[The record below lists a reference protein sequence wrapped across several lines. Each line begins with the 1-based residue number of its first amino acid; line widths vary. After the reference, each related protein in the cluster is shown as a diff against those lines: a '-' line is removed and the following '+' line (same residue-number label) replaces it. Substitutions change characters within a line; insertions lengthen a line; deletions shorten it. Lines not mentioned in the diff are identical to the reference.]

1 MELLQ
6 ILLLALVPTIAIELG
21 VLLFVR
27 ERRRKVLLAS
37 VVMNIL
43 TNIPLNFLM
52 ICLEG
57 DDVVLFTA
65 EAVVIVLEALGYML
79 VVRQWKQ
86 SFIYSFLCNSI
97 SFLSGLLVYMHRPDT
112 ADTILQVDS
121 VKVQHMDLAPPPTAF
136 ESFLGGDVWTVVV
149 VALALCACIYMAV
162 RYRRYNK

>member
-57 DDVVLFTA
+57 DDIVLFTA
-65 EAVVIVLEALGYML
+65 EAVLSSVSGSSRSSIVSCAIPSVSCRGCLFTCCMIS
-79 VVRQWKQ
+79 
-86 SFIYSFLCNSI
+86 SFKYETL
-97 SFLSGLLVYMHRPDT
+97 
-112 ADTILQVDS
+112 
-121 VKVQHMDLAPPPTAF
+121 
-136 ESFLGGDVWTVVV
+136 
-149 VALALCACIYMAV
+149 
-162 RYRRYNK
+162 

>member
-6 ILLLALVPTIAIELG
+6 ILLLALVPTIAFELG

-37 VVMNIL
+37 VVMNVL

-57 DDVVLFTA
+57 DDIVLFTA

-79 VVRQWKQ
+79 
-86 SFIYSFLCNSI
+86 YSFLCNSI
-97 SFLSGLLVYMHRPDT
+97 SFLSGLLVYMLYD
-112 ADTILQVDS
+112 II
-121 VKVQHMDLAPPPTAF
+121 F
-136 ESFLGGDVWTVVV
+136 
-149 VALALCACIYMAV
+149 
-162 RYRRYNK
+162 

>member
-57 DDVVLFTA
+57 DDIVLFTA

-79 VVRQWKQ
+79 VVRQ
-86 SFIYSFLCNSI
+86 I
-97 SFLSGLLVYMHRPDT
+97 G
-112 ADTILQVDS
+112 
-121 VKVQHMDLAPPPTAF
+121 PTQPTPYF
-136 ESFLGGDVWTVVV
+136 KLTVSKCSTWT
-149 VALALCACIYMAV
+149 
-162 RYRRYNK
+162 

>member
-57 DDVVLFTA
+57 DDIVLLTA

-97 SFLSGLLVYMHRPDT
+97 SFLSGLLVYMLYD
-112 ADTILQVDS
+112 II
-121 VKVQHMDLAPPPTAF
+121 F
-136 ESFLGGDVWTVVV
+136 
-149 VALALCACIYMAV
+149 
-162 RYRRYNK
+162 

>member
-37 VVMNIL
+37 VFMNVL

-57 DDVVLFTA
+57 DDIVLFTA
-65 EAVVIVLEALGYML
+65 EAVVIVLEVLGYML

-97 SFLSGLLVYMHRPDT
+97 SFLSGLLVYMLYDI
-112 ADTILQVDS
+112 ILVDS

-136 ESFLGGDVWTVVV
+136 ESFLGGDVWTVLV

-162 RYRRYNK
+162 RYRRCNK

>member
-43 TNIPLNFLM
+43 M

-57 DDVVLFTA
+57 DDVVLLTA

-97 SFLSGLLVYMHRPDT
+97 SFLSGLLVYMLYD
-112 ADTILQVDS
+112 II
-121 VKVQHMDLAPPPTAF
+121 F
-136 ESFLGGDVWTVVV
+136 
-149 VALALCACIYMAV
+149 
-162 RYRRYNK
+162 

>member
-37 VVMNIL
+37 VVMNVL
-43 TNIPLNFLM
+43 TNVPLNFLL
-52 ICLEG
+52 ICLDGG
-57 DDVVLFTA
+57 DFTVLMA
-65 EAVVIVLEALGYML
+65 EAVVIVLETLGYML

-97 SFLSGLLVYMHRPDT
+97 SFLSGLLVYMLYD
-112 ADTILQVDS
+112 II
-121 VKVQHMDLAPPPTAF
+121 F
-136 ESFLGGDVWTVVV
+136 
-149 VALALCACIYMAV
+149 
-162 RYRRYNK
+162 

>member
-57 DDVVLFTA
+57 DDIVLFTA

-86 SFIYSFLCNSI
+86 SFIYSFLS
-97 SFLSGLLVYMHRPDT
+97 LSSAVIFSYTGTLTPY
-112 ADTILQVDS
+112 
-121 VKVQHMDLAPPPTAF
+121 LAA
-136 ESFLGGDVWTVVV
+136 SLGTS
-149 VALALCACIYMAV
+149 
-162 RYRRYNK
+162 